1 MNIINIRSEERA
13 PTLILMMM
21 FFCVIG
27 SSITGASARDTFFLM
42 EFDKS
47 LLPLMFAA
55 VALVMVTFIAI
66 YNRIASKIDLNKAIY
81 MSSSFFC
88 LTLFIIMKNLE
99 GIVIPIFYAWTDVI
113 ISITIIQFWLL
124 ASEIFNPRQ
133 AKRLFSLIGVGGS
146 IAGISSG
153 YLIRPFVQAYGAGN
167 LLLPT
172 IIMIALI
179 AVFASF
185 LQPYRSEK
193 KGARKEITSGKKQK
207 KIFNPYLKSILIM
220 VCSAA
225 ICSRIIEYQFKITAA
240 NSFNSSADLA
250 AFFGEYYMILNAA
263 TLFMQL
269 LVTGYV
275 LHNFGILG
283 GLILLPLGLAIGS
296 LSFLMVAGL
305 SSIFIARLFDQ
316 TFKFSI
322 QSTSNELLW
331 TPVQKQKA
339 RRVKPLI
346 DSSIKSII
354 EGIIGIA
361 IYFVIASD
369 ILPNDKIYL
378 LSIPVIFVTG
388 LWIVNN
394 FRIRNKYISTLENAI
409 NHRHLNLENIQ
420 FDTTDSHIVRTIN
433 EALNDEDMN
442 KQIFAIDLIR
452 DLPIDKWVK
461 TLNSLLLNSKP
472 EVQKEI
478 LLLAGNTKNFIE
490 KNILLN
496 LSDGEDEIAALAISL
511 NSDNELNNLY
521 KKLINNLDHSNGHII
536 ASSAVGILRLDKN
549 NKKAKSILNDF
560 LDIKDEATTALA
572 LDYLKNYSDLLPRKT
587 LHDLLSH
594 SSLDISNSALNVAGK
609 RLDPYYLPAIIS
621 NLKNIKIVQKTRS
634 VLGLYNHT
642 EVINALNEELVNGK
656 EDLHLKLGVVKTLGT
671 FPYVES
677 FVILRSQLN
686 KNNLELSIA
695 CSDGLLKIAKTREV
709 ENQIQEPLIEEIKIF
724 AKQYFTIHCFMTLLI
739 DLDKSGLIIDQI
751 ITEQKKLVHIILKLV
766 SIQIPESPIDSHIKH
781 IIDQS
786 DKDLPFILEFFDT
799 SFSKAIRDILMPIID
814 PEIGFKQK
822 NIDHENKKNSPE
834 SHLKNWAESTNQWKS
849 AISID
854 YIINHNKSFIEEIKW
869 DNVAPSQYL
878 AEIFDDYK
886 EEETIIPIN
895 KFKKRSEQ
903 NMFTILEKT
912 ILLKTVDLF
921 QDIPGDLLSQIS
933 QISRAKNY
941 ENGEIIFK
949 EGDAGDS
956 MFIVLDGEIS
966 IKKGDKLLAKLERGA
981 SLGEM
986 ALLDH
991 ETRSADAMA
1000 EKDSVLLKINQDVFY
1015 ELMESNADIMK
1026 QIIKLLTS
1034 RIREANTKLEQS
1046 LK

>member
-1 MNIINIRSEERA
+1 
-13 PTLILMMM
+13 
-21 FFCVIG
+21 
-27 SSITGASARDTFFLM
+27 
-42 EFDKS
+42 
-47 LLPLMFAA
+47 
-55 VALVMVTFIAI
+55 
-66 YNRIASKIDLNKAIY
+66 
-81 MSSSFFC
+81 MSH
-88 LTLFIIMKNLE
+88 E
-99 GIVIPIFYAWTDVI
+99 
-113 ISITIIQFWLL
+113 
-124 ASEIFNPRQ
+124 
-133 AKRLFSLIGVGGS
+133 
-146 IAGISSG
+146 
-153 YLIRPFVQAYGAGN
+153 
-167 LLLPT
+167 
-172 IIMIALI
+172 
-179 AVFASF
+179 
-185 LQPYRSEK
+185 
-193 KGARKEITSGKKQK
+193 
-207 KIFNPYLKSILIM
+207 
-220 VCSAA
+220 
-225 ICSRIIEYQFKITAA
+225 
-240 NSFNSSADLA
+240 
-250 AFFGEYYMILNAA
+250 
-263 TLFMQL
+263 
-269 LVTGYV
+269 
-275 LHNFGILG
+275 
-283 GLILLPLGLAIGS
+283 
-296 LSFLMVAGL
+296 
-305 SSIFIARLFDQ
+305 
-316 TFKFSI
+316 
-322 QSTSNELLW
+322 
-331 TPVQKQKA
+331 
-339 RRVKPLI
+339 
-346 DSSIKSII
+346 
-354 EGIIGIA
+354 
-361 IYFVIASD
+361 
-369 ILPNDKIYL
+369 
-378 LSIPVIFVTG
+378 
-388 LWIVNN
+388 
-394 FRIRNKYISTLENAI
+394 
-409 NHRHLNLENIQ
+409 
-420 FDTTDSHIVRTIN
+420 
-433 EALNDEDMN
+433 
-442 KQIFAIDLIR
+442 
-452 DLPIDKWVK
+452 
-461 TLNSLLLNSKP
+461 
-472 EVQKEI
+472 
-478 LLLAGNTKNFIE
+478 NFIE

-496 LSDGEDEIAALAISL
+496 LSDGEGEIAALAISL

-521 KKLINNLDHSNGHII
+521 NKLINNLDHSNGHII

-587 LHDLLSH
+587 LYELLSNL
-594 SSLDISNSALNVAGK
+594 SLDISHSALNVAGK

-642 EVINALNEELVNGK
+642 EVINAFNEELINGK
-656 EDLHLKLGVVKTLGT
+656 EDVHLKLGIAKTLGT

-709 ENQIQEPLIEEIKIF
+709 KNQIQEPLIEEIKIF
-724 AKQYFTIHCFMTLLI
+724 AKQYFTIHCFMASLI

-799 SFSKAIRDILMPIID
+799 SFSKEIRDVLMPIID

-822 NIDHENKKNSPE
+822 NIDHENNKNSLE
-834 SHLKNWAESTNQWKS
+834 SHLKNWAESNNQWKS

-933 QISRAKNY
+933 QISKAKNY

-956 MFIVLDGEIS
+956 MFIVIDGEIS

-1034 RIREANTKLEQS
+1034 RIR
-1046 LK
+1046 